1 MNERH
6 TPDQHPQRKPTN
18 SKVPNAA
25 VVGLIAG
32 IIFPLLAIVVL
43 YLFWGDG
50 DIGYYFEGFIRWGYP
65 PSMEKSS
72 KIVSLALVANL
83 IPFYFFL
90 NKHKY
95 LSTRGV
101 LLGSAIYVVLIFLYK
116 FVWQ

>member
-1 MNERH
+1 MNQLERS
-6 TPDQHPQRKPTN
+6 PAEDPKRPI
-18 SKVPNAA
+18 SKVPNSAL
-25 VVGLIAG
+25 VGLIAG
-32 IIFPLLAIVVL
+32 VLFPLIGICVL

-50 DIGYYFEGFIRWGYP
+50 NIGYYFETFTRWGYP

-72 KIVSLALVANL
+72 KIVSLAMVSNL

-90 NKHKY
+90 NKNKY